1 MSSHIIPFH
10 IHTLFSIKYDF
21 HLQTKE
27 ELRKEFESGSF
38 EIAGQAGSVH
48 GGVGI
53 QANPSVIQS
62 GVPMYDTI
70 SDEGKSAQEVYD
82 TISARPESF
91 HIITEA
97 PPAVKTETKEAVEE
111 SFAPIL
117 LLAKEASATGAE
129 AEEGEVGS
137 SDGLESYFGQL
148 LQVTHHTDLDEN
160 RNKNNQEDF
169 HTNVTDNAAAEL
181 KDEIPDQS
189 TFVGSTYNGPVKVS
203 GENESQTIREN
214 SHQKQVETHA
224 TAKEVIVGDS
234 VNLKAKL
241 EGLGSVPGHVQGSP
255 TESTVIR
262 YTWQNIPN
270 RRIDSLPS
278 TTEDFTT
285 TIPSKIVKDSLD
297 SSNSQ
302 VPDKI
307 IDISYRSDF
316 SQVPNEK
323 PDTSHGS
330 RSWSSPGNI
339 SHDGET
345 LKPGKGESEK
355 PALPAHHPILASLQN
370 IQVLMIFSIKP
381 INHNCPVDVLIV

>member
-1 MSSHIIPFH
+1 MSSHIITFH
-10 IHTLFSIKYDF
+10 IHNLYSFKYDF

-27 ELRKEFESGSF
+27 ELRKEFESGPF

-48 GGVGI
+48 GGAGI

-62 GVPMYDTI
+62 SVQMYDTI
-70 SDEGKSAQEVYD
+70 SDEGKSAEEVYD

-97 PPAVKTETKEAVEE
+97 PPAVKAETKTEDN
-111 SFAPIL
+111 FAPIL

-160 RNKNNQEDF
+160 RNKNNQEDS
-169 HTNVTDNAAAEL
+169 HTNVTDNAAEL

-189 TFVGSTYNGPVKVS
+189 TSVGSTYNGPVKVS

-234 VNLKAKL
+234 VNFKAKL
-241 EGLGSVPGHVQGSP
+241 EDLGSVPGHVQGSP

-345 LKPGKGESEK
+345 LNPEKGESEK
-355 PALPAHHPILASLQN
+355 PAHHPILGSLQN
-370 IQVLMIFSIKP
+370 IQVL
-381 INHNCPVDVLIV
+381 

>member
-1 MSSHIIPFH
+1 M
-10 IHTLFSIKYDF
+10 
-21 HLQTKE
+21 QTKE
-27 ELRKEFESGSF
+27 ELRKEFESGPF

-62 GVPMYDTI
+62 SVQMYDTI
-70 SDEGKSAQEVYD
+70 SDEGKSAEEVYD

-97 PPAVKTETKEAVEE
+97 PPAVKAETKTEDN
-111 SFAPIL
+111 FAPIL

-160 RNKNNQEDF
+160 RNKNNQEDS
-169 HTNVTDNAAAEL
+169 HTNVTDNAAEL

-189 TFVGSTYNGPVKVS
+189 TSVGSTYNGPVKVS

-234 VNLKAKL
+234 VNFKAKL
-241 EGLGSVPGHVQGSP
+241 EDLGSVPGHVQGSS
-255 TESTVIR
+255 TESSVIR
-262 YTWQNIPN
+262 YTWQNIPRPK
-270 RRIDSLPS
+270 RRIDSLSS
-278 TTEDFTT
+278 TTKESIT
-285 TIPSKIVKDSLD
+285 TIPNKIFDDSLN
-297 SSNSQ
+297 SSNSE
-302 VPDKI
+302 VPNKI
-307 IDISYRSDF
+307 IDISYETDF
-316 SQVPNEK
+316 SEFPSDK
-323 PDTSHGS
+323 PYTSHGS
-330 RSWSSPGNI
+330 RNSSNTGNI
-339 SHDGET
+339 SHGSGEI
-345 LKPGKGESEK
+345 LKPEKGESEK
-355 PALPAHHPILASLQN
+355 PAPPPHLIPRLQN
-370 IQVLMIFSIKP
+370 IKVIMTGAFSLDET
-381 INHNCPVDVLIV
+381 NQSNQ

>member
-1 MSSHIIPFH
+1 MQNGSS
-10 IHTLFSIKYDF
+10 DDR
-21 HLQTKE
+21 TKE
-27 ELRKEFESGSF
+27 ELREELESGSF
-38 EIAGQAGSVH
+38 EIDGEAGSVH
-48 GGVGI
+48 GGEGV
-53 QANPSVIQS
+53 QTNPSVIQS
-62 GVPMYDTI
+62 GVQTYDAT
-70 SDEGKSAQEVYD
+70 SDEGKRAEEVYD

-97 PPAVKTETKEAVEE
+97 PPAVKAETKTEDN
-111 SFAPIL
+111 FAPIL

-148 LQVTHHTDLDEN
+148 LQVTHHTDLDEK
-160 RNKNNQEDF
+160 RNKNNQEDS
-169 HTNVTDNAAAEL
+169 HTNVTDNAAAKL

-234 VNLKAKL
+234 VNFKAKL

-278 TTEDFTT
+278 TTEEFTT

-370 IQVLMIFSIKP
+370 IQVLMIFSIQP